1 MGGRES
7 HRETSGAVPAGGPTS
22 EHLLQIHDSE
32 RVFLDTL
39 EGFVSGGLRAG
50 EGVIVVATEA
60 HSEGLESRLLASG
73 MDLEAMRYS
82 GQYTSIDADDL
93 LSQFIVD
100 RWPDKDLFQRVMT
113 ALLARAGGSGRKIRV
128 FGEMVAVL
136 WQRGE
141 HGATV
146 RLEYL
151 WHQLTEAVGF
161 SLLCAYP
168 KSSFVGETAKAIS
181 ELTALHSGVV
191 SAPAASRKS
200 GNGGRE
206 IGGTLR
212 PVAPRRD
219 SQG

>member
-1 MGGRES
+1 MGGRVR
-7 HRETSGAVPAGGPTS
+7 HRSSSGAGPTDVPAS
-22 EHLLQIHDSE
+22 EHLLQIYESE

-50 EGVIVVATEA
+50 DGVIVIATVR
-60 HSEGLESRLLASG
+60 HIDGLESRLLASG
-73 MDLEAMRYS
+73 LDLEAMRYS
-82 GQYTSIDADDL
+82 GQYTSVDAEDV

-100 RWPDKDLFQRVMT
+100 RWPDKDRFHRIMT
-113 ALLARAGGSGRKIRV
+113 ALLARAGGSGRKIRA

-136 WQRGE
+136 WARGE

-168 KSSFVGETAKAIS
+168 KSAFTGETAKAIS
-181 ELTALHSGVV
+181 ELTALHSGVLN
-191 SAPAASRKS
+191 APEPNRKPVE
-200 GNGGRE
+200 NRLDTGG
-206 IGGTLR
+206 G
-212 PVAPRRD
+212 
-219 SQG
+219 SQP

>member
-7 HRETSGAVPAGGPTS
+7 HRETPGAVPAGVPTS
-22 EHLLQIHDSE
+22 EHLLQIYDSE

-50 EGVIVVATEA
+50 EGIIVIATDA
-60 HSEGLESRLLASG
+60 HIEGLESRLLASG
-73 MDLEAMRYS
+73 LDLEAMRYA
-82 GQYTSIDADDL
+82 GQYTSLNAEEV

-100 RWPDKDLFQRVMT
+100 RWPDKDLFQRTMT
-113 ALLARAGGSGRKIRV
+113 GLLARAGASGRKIRV

-151 WHQLTEAVGF
+151 WHQLTTSVGF

-168 KSSFVGETAKAIS
+168 KSAFVGETAKAIS
-181 ELTALHSGVV
+181 ELTALHSGVLSA
-191 SAPAASRKS
+191 SAPSRKS
-200 GNGGRE
+200 VNGGGE
-206 IGGTLR
+206 VGGDS
-212 PVAPRRD
+212 PPEAPRQDGRE
-219 SQG
+219 

>member
-1 MGGRES
+1 MGGRDG
-7 HRETSGAVPAGGPTS
+7 HRKTSDAIQAGVPTS
-22 EHLLQIHDSE
+22 EHLLQIYDSE

-39 EGFVSGGLRAG
+39 EGFVAGGLRAG
-50 EGVIVVATEA
+50 EGIIVVATDA
-60 HSEGLESRLLASG
+60 HIEGLESRLLASG
-73 MDLEAMRYS
+73 LDLEAMRNAE
-82 GQYTSIDADDL
+82 QYTSLNAEEV
-93 LSQFIVD
+93 LSRFIVD

-136 WQRGE
+136 WQCGE

-168 KSSFVGETAKAIS
+168 
-181 ELTALHSGVV
+181 
-191 SAPAASRKS
+191 
-200 GNGGRE
+200 
-206 IGGTLR
+206 
-212 PVAPRRD
+212 
-219 SQG
+219 

>member
-1 MGGRES
+1 MGGRDG
-7 HRETSGAVPAGGPTS
+7 HRETSGTVPAGVPTS
-22 EHLLQIHDSE
+22 AHLLHIYDSE

-39 EGFVSGGLRAG
+39 EGFVSGGLRGG
-50 EGVIVVATEA
+50 EGVIVVATDA
-60 HSEGLESRLLASG
+60 HIAGLESRLLASG
-73 MDLEAMRYS
+73 IDLEAMRCAE
-82 GQYTSIDADDL
+82 QYTSLDAEEV

-100 RWPDKDLFQRVMT
+100 GWPDKDLFQRTMT
-113 ALLARAGGSGRKIRV
+113 VLLTRAGASGRKIRV

-168 KSSFVGETAKAIS
+168 KSAFVGETAKAIN
-181 ELTALHSGVV
+181 EITALHSGVV
-191 SAPAASRKS
+191 RAPAP
-200 GNGGRE
+200 NGKPVGHGWE
-206 IGGTLR
+206 IGGDSR
-212 PVAPRRD
+212 PEAPRRR
-219 SQG
+219 